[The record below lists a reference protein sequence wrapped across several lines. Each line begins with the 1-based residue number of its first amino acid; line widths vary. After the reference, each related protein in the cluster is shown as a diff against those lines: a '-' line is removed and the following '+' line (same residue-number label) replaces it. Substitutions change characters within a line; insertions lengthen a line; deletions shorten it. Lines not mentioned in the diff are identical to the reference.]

1 MAFSLMTE
9 LGLSNPIYPFM
20 LLSEYR
26 ILVCQKCQHACL
38 AREVTSHLAK
48 KHPEID
54 PGTRRRLVEDIRTE
68 PNVLQS
74 RIDLSQLQYP
84 PPTTE
89 PIPCLAPPRLDVAHD
104 SCREVGRES

>member
-1 MAFSLMTE
+1 MIRQTMAFNPMTE
-9 LGLSNPIYPFM
+9 LGPSNPIYPFM

-38 AREVTSHLAK
+38 AREVPTHLAK
-48 KHPEID
+48 KHPGID
-54 PGTRRRLVEDIRTE
+54 LGTRCRLVEDTKTV

-74 RIDLSQLQYP
+74 RVELSQLQYP

-89 PIPCLAPPRLDVAHD
+89 PIPQSLMCSNAGNVA
-104 SCREVGRES
+104 